1 MQCNLQ
7 YKKEVSNCEI
17 IMRLSISRSVNS
29 VSFYVIEDYT
39 KKDGTR
45 SSRRI
50 LKLGTEVEINNKY
63 GVEDLKLE
71 LENMLLN

>member
-1 MQCNLQ
+1 
-7 YKKEVSNCEI
+7 
-17 IMRLSISRSVNS
+17 MRLSISRSVNS